1 MSISWISGEVQRL
14 KDKCD
19 ETDPFN
25 ICRDLGI
32 LVNLERMGNYDGA
45 CKGFFIAQSRIRM
58 ITINADLPDA
68 LQSVICAHEL
78 GHAVLHA
85 QQAGVNA
92 FHDFSLF
99 DTASIKEYEAN
110 LFAAEFL
117 MSDEDVMAELNDDIS
132 FFGAAAQLKVPAEL
146 LDFKFRIMKRKGYKM
161 IDPPLMA
168 NSNFLKDV
176 QVTGYGESEY

>member
-14 KDKCD
+14 KDECD
-19 ETDPFN
+19 ETDPFK

-68 LQSVICAHEL
+68 LQGVICAHEL

-176 QVTGYGESEY
+176 QVTGYGESDY

>member
-19 ETDPFN
+19 ETDPFK

-68 LQSVICAHEL
+68 LQGVICAHEL

-161 IDPPLMA
+161 IDPPLMV

>member
-19 ETDPFN
+19 ETDPFK

-32 LVNLERMGNYDGA
+32 LVNLERMGNYDRA

-68 LQSVICAHEL
+68 LQGVICAHEL

-85 QQAGVNA
+85 KQAGVNA

>member
-19 ETDPFN
+19 ETDPFK

-68 LQSVICAHEL
+68 LH
-78 GHAVLHA
+78 
-85 QQAGVNA
+85 
-92 FHDFSLF
+92 
-99 DTASIKEYEAN
+99 
-110 LFAAEFL
+110 
-117 MSDEDVMAELNDDIS
+117 EDVMAELNDDIS

>member
-19 ETDPFN
+19 ETDPFK

-58 ITINADLPDA
+58 ITINADLPDT
-68 LQSVICAHEL
+68 LQGVICAHEL

>member
-1 MSISWISGEVQRL
+1 
-14 KDKCD
+14 
-19 ETDPFN
+19 
-25 ICRDLGI
+25 
-32 LVNLERMGNYDGA
+32 
-45 CKGFFIAQSRIRM
+45 M

-68 LQSVICAHEL
+68 LQGVICAHEL

-176 QVTGYGESEY
+176 QVTDYGESEY